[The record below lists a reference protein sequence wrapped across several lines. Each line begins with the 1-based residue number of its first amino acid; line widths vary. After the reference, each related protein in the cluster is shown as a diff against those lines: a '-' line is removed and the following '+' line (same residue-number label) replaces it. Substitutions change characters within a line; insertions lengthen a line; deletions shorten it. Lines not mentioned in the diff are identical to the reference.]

1 MTFFKRF
8 LVLFTCGSV
17 QVFFATYLLL
27 ELFGFGLSWHLAVHN
42 IMFVPGV
49 LVFLGSGYLTISYYF
64 LSDDA
69 SNNALYD
76 EFTALRY
83 YKLATA
89 GYVINGIGIFMLYSA
104 QDWSSWS
111 FELANNMIY
120 QIAAFAWL
128 TFGALLVWFSVGDY
142 RESKSG

>member
-27 ELFGFGLSWHLAVHN
+27 ELFGFGLGWHLAVHN

-76 EFTALRY
+76 EFKRLDIT
-83 YKLATA
+83 
-89 GYVINGIGIFMLYSA
+89 S
-104 QDWSSWS
+104 
-111 FELANNMIY
+111 
-120 QIAAFAWL
+120 
-128 TFGALLVWFSVGDY
+128 LLQQGM
-142 RESKSG
+142 

>member
-8 LVLFTCGSV
+8 LILFICGAV

-27 ELFGFGLSWHLAVHN
+27 ELLGVGLSWHLMNHD
-42 IMFVPGV
+42 IMFIPGI
-49 LVFLGSGYLTISYYF
+49 LVFVVSGYLTLSYYF
-64 LSDDA
+64 LSDET

-89 GYVINGIGIFMLYSA
+89 GYVINGIGIFVLFSV
-104 QDWSSWS
+104 QDWQNWS

-128 TFGALLVWFSVGDY
+128 IFGMLLVWFSIGDY